1 MSGHSAHND
10 QGHSEGTTKLYLTV
24 WVILLLLSAVEVFL
38 GYERL
43 PLHLM
48 LSLLM
53 GLSLIKAGMIIAY
66 FMHLRFERA
75 SLVWT
80 LLPMW
85 LIVTCLLFVFFPDSF
100 RVAEFRFP
108 K

>member
-1 MSGHSAHND
+1 MSAHTE
-10 QGHSEGTTKLYLTV
+10 QAHAEGSTRLYLTV
-24 WVILLLLSAVEVFL
+24 WAILLLLSGVEVFL

-100 RVAEFRFP
+100 RAFELRFP
-108 K
+108 

>member
-1 MSGHSAHND
+1 MSGHNEHA
-10 QGHSEGTTKLYLTV
+10 EGSNKLYLSV
-24 WVILLLLSAVEVFL
+24 WIILLFLSAVEVFL
-38 GYERL
+38 GYEHL

-66 FMHLRFERA
+66 FMHLRFEA
-75 SLVWT
+75 KALVWT

-85 LIVTCLLFVFFPDSF
+85 IIVTCLLFVFFPDSF
-100 RVAEFRFP
+100 RVVEFRFP
-108 K
+108 R

>member
-1 MSGHSAHND
+1 MSGHNEQS
-10 QGHSEGTTKLYLTV
+10 HSGGSTKLYLTV
-24 WVILLLLSAVEVFL
+24 WIILLALSGVEVFL

-75 SLVWT
+75 SLIWT

-85 LIVTCLLFVFFPDSF
+85 IIVTCLLFVFFPDSF
-100 RVAEFRFP
+100 RAFELRFP
-108 K
+108 

>member
-1 MSGHSAHND
+1 MSGHNA
-10 QGHSEGTTKLYLTV
+10 QGHAAGSTRLYMTV
-24 WVILLLLSAVEVFL
+24 WIILLLLSGVEVFL

-66 FMHLRFERA
+66 FMHLRFEKA
-75 SLVWT
+75 SLIWT

-85 LIVTCLLFVFFPDSF
+85 IIVTCLLFVFFPDSF
-100 RVAEFRFP
+100 RALDLRFP
-108 K
+108 

>member
-1 MSGHSAHND
+1 MSGNNAHT
-10 QGHSEGTTKLYLTV
+10 HSEASTGLYLGV
-24 WVILLLLSAVEVFL
+24 WGVLLGLSGVEVFL

-53 GLSLIKAGMIIAY
+53 GLSLIKASMIIAY
-66 FMHLRFERA
+66 FMHLRFEKRA
-75 SLVWT
+75 LVLT

-85 LIVTCLLFVFFPDSF
+85 IIVTCLLFVFFPDSF
-100 RVAEFRFP
+100 RLLEFRFP